1 MAEVAGIYRRLLA
14 ARIRAD
20 WQYRTSFVLFALA
33 QGLITLLDFLVIAVL
48 FDQVPQLGGWTLS
61 EVAFLYGLASL
72 AFSLSDVFI
81 SQVENVATLIREG
94 SFDRLL
100 IRPLGPLVQISA
112 EFFALRR
119 LGRVLQSVAVLT
131 LAISW
136 LEVEWDLGRA
146 ALTVVAI
153 ASGAVIFGALFVLTS
168 SIAFWVVGSLEVANA
183 FTYGGQLL
191 AQYPLS
197 ILGEWLRRFVIYVL
211 PLGFV
216 AYLPAVLILGK
227 PGSAD
232 VPRWLGYAS
241 PVAAA
246 LLAVAAR
253 AVWWTAIRHYRSTGS

>member
-1 MAEVAGIYRRLLA
+1 MAEVAGIYRRMVA

-20 WQYRTSFVLFALA
+20 WQYRTSFALFALA
-33 QGLITLLDFLVIAVL
+33 QGLITLLDFLVIAL
-48 FDQVPQLGGWTLS
+48 IFGQVSELGGWTLA

-72 AFSLSDVFI
+72 AFSLADVFI
-81 SQVENVATLIREG
+81 SQVENVAVLIREG

-100 IRPLGPLVQISA
+100 LRPVGPLVQISA

-119 LGRVLQSVAVLT
+119 LGRVLQSASVLT
-131 LAISW
+131 LAVSW
-136 LEVEWDLGRA
+136 LDVVWGPGQV
-146 ALTVVAI
+146 ALAVVAVL
-153 ASGAVIFGALFVLTS
+153 SGAVIFGALFVLTS

-197 ILGEWLRRFVIYVL
+197 ILSEWLRRFVIYIL

-216 AYLPAVLILGK
+216 AYLPALIILGK
-227 PGSAD
+227 PGPAD

-241 PVAAA
+241 PLAAA
-246 LLAVAAR
+246 LLALAAR
-253 AVWWTAIRHYRSTGS
+253 AVWTTAIRHYRSTGS